1 MLDVKF
7 LAQIHFQMTL
17 VFGIILSASFL
28 GVQKQKAAVFKLA
41 LFTVLSIGFQQLFYN
56 HFISGATPEN
66 FLRFYPFYI
75 HLPLVVFLVFAFRAP
90 CFSAVTAVALAYACC
105 QITKWL
111 GFVGVLFI
119 ADQWFYY
126 SVRIALV
133 PPILLLITHYV
144 SPCVAVLLNR
154 PLKEVAIFS
163 IMPLTYYFFDYS
175 TTVYTNLLYS
185 GNGLVVEFLGFILII
200 ACLIFSSLVAEEYL
214 AKNELS
220 QKNRLIE
227 LRMHSAVHE
236 LEQVHNAQYR
246 MSIMRHDMRHVLST
260 ATTLIQQQKYEE
272 AVKYLSDGQRDLD
285 GVQLQCYCANEYIN
299 AVLTKYGDQCKLNYI
314 EYKAEAETAKLLPC
328 PELCFSIMLDN
339 ALENAYEATSQLPL
353 GQRYIR
359 LTLKQKDNK
368 LLLSLKNTYLAT
380 PKFVNDIPVS
390 AKANHGIGTQSIIYN
405 CNKLGGQCK
414 FSLENNMFVLQ
425 IIV

>member
-1 MLDVKF
+1 MYLDI
-7 LAQIHFQMTL
+7 LSQIHFILTL
-17 VFGIILSASFL
+17 IFGIALSASFL
-28 GVQKQKAAVFKLA
+28 GVHKQKRALFKLG
-41 LFTVLSIGFQQLFYN
+41 LFTVIFSILQQLVYY
-56 HFISGATPEN
+56 HFARQDMLEY

-75 HLPLVVFLVFAFRAP
+75 HLPLVIFLVVSFRVP
-90 CFSAVTAVALAYACC
+90 CYSAITSVAIAYACC

-111 GFVGVLFI
+111 GFVGVFFI
-119 ADQWFYY
+119 PDQWFYY
-126 SVRIALV
+126 LVRIALV

-144 SPCVAVLLNR
+144 SPFVAVLLHR
-154 PLKEVAIFS
+154 PLKEVMIFS
-163 IMPLTYYFFDYS
+163 ILPLTYYFFDYA

-185 GNGLVVEFLGFILII
+185 GHGLVVEFLGFMLSIT
-200 ACLIFSSLVAEEYL
+200 CLIFFCMIAEEYL
-214 AKNELS
+214 ATNELS
-220 QKNRLIE
+220 QKNRLID

-236 LEQVHNAQYR
+236 LEQVRNAQYR
-246 MSIMRHDMRHVLST
+246 MSIVRHDMRHVLST

-272 AVKYLSDGQRDLD
+272 AVKYLSDGQRNLD
-285 GVQLQCYCANEYIN
+285 SIRLQRFCANEFIN
-299 AVLTKYGDQCKLNYI
+299 AVLTKYDEQCRLHDVEFKT
-314 EYKAEAETAKLLPC
+314 EVETAALLPC

-359 LTLKQKDNK
+359 LSLKQKDNK

>member
-28 GVQKQKAAVFKLA
+28 GVQKQRAALFKLGI
-41 LFTVLSIGFQQLFYN
+41 FTVLSIGFQQLFYN
-56 HFISGATPEN
+56 HFLAGANPEN

-75 HLPLVVFLVFAFRAP
+75 HLPLVVFLTFAFRVP
-90 CFSAVTAVALAYACC
+90 CFSAATAVALAYTCC

-111 GFVGVLFI
+111 GFVGVFFI

-126 SVRIALV
+126 VVRIALV
-133 PPILLLITHYV
+133 PPVLLLITHYV
-144 SPCVAVLLNR
+144 SPYVVVLLSR

-163 IMPLTYYFFDYS
+163 ILPLTYYFFDYS

-185 GNGLVVEFLGFILII
+185 GNGLVVEFLGFILSI
-200 ACLIFSSLVAEEYL
+200 ACLIFFSLVAEEYL

-220 QKNRLIE
+220 QKNSLVE

-236 LEQVHNAQYR
+236 LEQVRTAQYR
-246 MSIMRHDMRHVLST
+246 MSILRHDMRHVLST

-285 GVQLQCYCANEYIN
+285 GVQLQRYCANEYIN

-359 LTLKQKDNK
+359 LSLKQKDNK